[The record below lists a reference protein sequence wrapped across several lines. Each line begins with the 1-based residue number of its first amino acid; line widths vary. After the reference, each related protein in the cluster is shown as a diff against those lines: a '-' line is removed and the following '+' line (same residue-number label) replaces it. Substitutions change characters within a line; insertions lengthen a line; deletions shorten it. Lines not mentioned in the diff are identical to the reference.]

1 MNDDILSN
9 LEASVE
15 LDLVDKGNAQVF
27 QQMNDS
33 LQEVK
38 EAPTQMIASIP
49 DAAIGS
55 AMAGQAANAL
65 TPKLEQQAMKQGMTK
80 LAPFLA
86 RHVAPRVIG
95 GMAGSTM
102 GPVGTVAGAI
112 APELGYQALNALQ
125 SMPVAPQQ
133 VATPQA
139 QYIPA
144 MDMVA
149 AQNPQLA
156 GTPEIFKRAMQGP
169 GVGYTPA
176 SQYSPNFLQL
186 P

>member
-1 MNDDILSN
+1 
-9 LEASVE
+9 
-15 LDLVDKGNAQVF
+15 LDLADHSNGEAFKET
-27 QQMNDS
+27 
-33 LQEVK
+33 QEVLDRTV
-38 EAPTQMIASIP
+38 EEPTKQITAIP
-49 DAAIGS
+49 DGAIGY
-55 AMAGQAANAL
+55 MAGGQVANAL